1 MAIREKWVPVE
12 EKEPLA
18 KSIYKI
24 IMIPLRSEF
33 EVVRVDVRS
42 GKSWRLQGGNWQ
54 SMDQGAV

>member
-24 IMIPLRSEF
+24 IMIRLRSEF

-54 SMDQGAV
+54 SLD